1 MPSSD
6 RPSSSVCSYSS
17 VHDELGAKAQAY
29 SGKYQQFVLDYAVE
43 WERVVKERVEN
54 GIKKSNESRVELDH
68 YQKKVESLRLTV
80 NQAMAKGKPVSATTK
95 EKLHRNEEK
104 FLASKERY
112 NTIATDLC
120 ILIEEVTERQWRDL
134 HPLLIKCAQF
144 DMTLSSDEAKVL
156 SNLNTVIGSLKKVA
170 TEQGISPQPRLKDL
184 AGLKPELLTTR
195 PGGVAGLAIEAGGST
210 ITQEAALPPGSV
222 GAQGIGGY
230 PIQISPS
237 NNVSTGNGFDPIP
250 RTGSQGSMHSAPGLA
265 GTAPS
270 FDDIYA
276 TLPPAPLSGNNAVA
290 SSPLPQA
297 SPWSVRSS
305 SFNDADSAY
314 SGYSNVSAPPMS
326 APPPPPTAPPPLPPQ
341 TPGYASQYPQQM
353 YNTQQAYNAQQYQ
366 GFSPQKTQAVN
377 PLSLYGSPPPPKPNH
392 NPFG

>member
-43 WERVVKERVEN
+43 WEKVVKERVEN

-184 AGLKPELLTTR
+184 AGLKPELLSTR

-210 ITQEAALPPGSV
+210 ITQEGSSAARKCWGSRNWRV
-222 GAQGIGGY
+222 
-230 PIQISPS
+230 SHS
-237 NNVSTGNGFDPIP
+237 NF
-250 RTGSQGSMHSAPGLA
+250 
-265 GTAPS
+265 
-270 FDDIYA
+270 
-276 TLPPAPLSGNNAVA
+276 
-290 SSPLPQA
+290 
-297 SPWSVRSS
+297 SV
-305 SFNDADSAY
+305 
-314 SGYSNVSAPPMS
+314 
-326 APPPPPTAPPPLPPQ
+326 
-341 TPGYASQYPQQM
+341 
-353 YNTQQAYNAQQYQ
+353 
-366 GFSPQKTQAVN
+366 
-377 PLSLYGSPPPPKPNH
+377 
-392 NPFG
+392 